1 MAFAV
6 EYVGFCVAF
15 VCAASAFD
23 PLVLR
28 GKFQEFESQVGRRFG
43 PMLAS
48 ASAEED
54 CMITDPIA
62 DLLVRLG
69 NAASRRQDVVK
80 VPVSKVK
87 RQILNILGKEGFIQG
102 YGEMQVDGHPFFSV
116 QLRYVEE
123 TRPMITGMRR
133 ISKPGRRVYVGRD
146 DVPKVR
152 NGIGVAVISTSKGL
166 MTDSESRR
174 SGLGGEVLCSVW

>member
-1 MAFAV
+1 
-6 EYVGFCVAF
+6 
-15 VCAASAFD
+15 
-23 PLVLR
+23 
-28 GKFQEFESQVGRRFG
+28 
-43 PMLAS
+43 
-48 ASAEED
+48 
-54 CMITDPIA
+54 MITDPIA

-69 NAASRRQDVVK
+69 NAARRRQDVVK

-87 RQILNILGKEGFIQG
+87 RQILNILGKEGFILG
-102 YGEMQVDGHPFFSV
+102 YGEFQEDGHPYFSV

-123 TRPMITGMRR
+123 ARPMITGMRR

-166 MTDSESRR
+166 MTDSDSRR
-174 SGLGGEVLCSVW
+174 SGVGGEVLCSVW